1 MERFSK
7 EITVGTQK
15 MNFMFTL
22 MRNINGVKFFV
33 TSMDGNKKTFS
44 FSLFQKEERN
54 WKLMP
59 GSLRWLYEIEG
70 QLSGAIVDNWL
81 NSTHTDNVESPVKIR
96 SLLPGS

>member
-7 EITVGTQK
+7 EITVGDHK
-15 MNFMFTL
+15 MVFMFTW
-22 MRNINGVKFFV
+22 MRNTNGVKFFV
-33 TSMDGNKKTFS
+33 TSIDANNKNFS

-70 QLSGAIVDNWL
+70 QLSAAIVDN
-81 NSTHTDNVESPVKIR
+81 SMK
-96 SLLPGS
+96 SLTSDTSEYPGQIISL